1 MWKRISAL
9 LVALGV
15 MSLAI
20 ATPVAAQPFDHLKCY
35 KVKDPHKFEATA
47 DLVPRDDPPFAV
59 EPGCRVKVTGKKLC
73 VPVDKQLLATTAPVV
88 EFPTAEASS
97 DYLCYKVKCP
107 KGAVPDLEVTDQFGT
122 RTVSGL
128 RAKEI
133 CTPAVKGPPPPF
145 TCTDQTLLTCA
156 QGSCPAGQACGISG
170 LACACAPIP

>member
-1 MWKRISAL
+1 
-9 LVALGV
+9 

-133 CTPAVKGPPPPF
+133 CTPAVKGPTAVYVHGPDFADVRPGE
-145 TCTDQTLLTCA
+145 LSG
-156 QGSCPAGQACGISG
+156 GSGMRHFGACLRLRADPLIRAS
-170 LACACAPIP
+170 